1 MKPIIDDIYIDNNGH
16 LIVSYNE
23 DECNMYINSSGHLIA
38 EYYGTGDDRMIK
50 DLGLV
55 VPQITVNATT
65 LSPGSEATATT
76 KNENGFVNIN
86 LGIPMGKQGPAGKHG
101 PMGPQGDQGLRG
113 LPGMK
118 GEKGEPGP
126 AGPPGP
132 KGDTGPRGPK
142 GETGKQGP
150 RGLQG
155 IQGIP
160 GDVGAP
166 GEPGPQGPRGETG
179 AQGPQGETGAQG
191 PQGPQGPIGLT
202 GPQGPAGGVTSI
214 NGMTGDVN
222 LTAQS
227 LGALPVNGGT
237 MRGNIIFGNP
247 LVNNPGLQWET
258 SNGTTFQLIPDLT
271 GNQLQIVVTGTNTSN
286 VSTVAIN
293 VNDSGIVTVKES

>member
-1 MKPIIDDIYIDNNGH
+1 
-16 LIVSYNE
+16 
-23 DECNMYINSSGHLIA
+23 MYINSSGHLIA
-38 EYYGTGDDRMIK
+38 EYYGTGSERMIK

-65 LSPGSEATATT
+65 LSPGSEAYATS
-76 KNENGFVNIN
+76 KNENGYVNIN
-86 LGIPMGKQGPAGKHG
+86 LGIPTGDKGPAGEPG

-118 GEKGEPGP
+118 GEPGEPGP
-126 AGPPGP
+126 AGPQGP
-132 KGDTGPRGPK
+132 KGDTGPQGPK
-142 GETGKQGP
+142 GETGAQGP

-166 GEPGPQGPRGETG
+166 GETGPQGPKGDTG
-179 AQGPQGETGAQG
+179 PQGPQGETGAQG

-214 NGMTGDVN
+214 NGMTGEVN

-227 LGALPVNGGT
+227 LGALPVNGGE
-237 MRGNIIFGNP
+237 MRGNIVFANP
-247 LVNNPGLQWET
+247 LVNKPGLQWET
-258 SNGTTFQLIPDLT
+258 ANGTVMQLIPDLAN
-271 GNQLQIVVTGTNTSN
+271 NQLQVVVTGTNTGN

-293 VNDSGIVTVKES
+293 VSDSGLVTVKES

>member
-1 MKPIIDDIYIDNNGH
+1 
-16 LIVSYNE
+16 
-23 DECNMYINSSGHLIA
+23 MYINSSGHLIA
-38 EYYGTGDDRMIK
+38 EYYGVGDGRMIK

-65 LSPGSEATATT
+65 LSPGSDAYASA
-76 KNENGFVNIN
+76 KNENGYVSIN
-86 LGIPMGKQGPAGKHG
+86 LGIPTGEKGPAGEPG

-118 GEKGEPGP
+118 GDKGEPGP
-126 AGPPGP
+126 AGPQGAKGDTGAQGPQGP
-132 KGDTGPRGPK
+132 KGDTGAQGP
-142 GETGKQGP
+142 QGP

-166 GEPGPQGPRGETG
+166 GETGPQGPKGDTG

-202 GPQGPAGGVTSI
+202 GPQGPAGGVTSV
-214 NGMTGDVN
+214 NGMTGEVN

-237 MRGNIIFGNP
+237 MRGNIIFSDP
-247 LVNNPGLQWET
+247 LVNNPGFQWET
-258 SNGTTFQLIPDLT
+258 NNGTTFQIVPDLT
-271 GNQLQIVVTGTNTSN
+271 ANQLQVIVTGTNTGN
-286 VSTVAIN
+286 ISTMAITI
-293 VNDSGIVTVKES
+293 NDNGIATIKES